1 MVDYIVFSQQ
11 IMKTLSTMHYVD
23 NFMQAVYWKM
33 NTTDHA
39 VVKLLEIDIN
49 KP

>member
-11 IMKTLSTMHYVD
+11 IMKTSSTMHYVD

-33 NTTDHA
+33 NT
-39 VVKLLEIDIN
+39 IN
-49 KP
+49 WSCSFQIAGDW